1 MKIIVDTPET
11 RPQTATIN
19 YAAPRAVNI
28 GDVFYRVE
36 RGESVHFREP
46 CRVCGD
52 KRELTVN
59 GVTFRC
65 PCCDKEKT
73 TISVAAYFVR
83 RYRVNEI
90 KESALDNYWKLGDRY
105 VHFHFYRKVGGGAC
119 LWGWRDSGAF
129 SMRSDDFARAYNAPY
144 NEARDE
150 CDGIYDDYKVALSIA
165 EQMTTRELKRLQEY
179 NEKFGTAHIADFK
192 GEHDPKSN

>member
-11 RPQTATIN
+11 QKQTATIT
-19 YAAPRAVNI
+19 YDAPRAVNI

-36 RGESVHFREP
+36 RGNSVHFREP

-59 GVTFRC
+59 GVTFKC
-65 PCCDKEKT
+65 PCCNSENT
-73 TISVAAYFVR
+73 AISVAPYFVR

-90 KESALDNYWKLGDRY
+90 KENALDRDWKLGDRY
-105 VHFHFYRKVGGGAC
+105 VYFHFYRKVGHGFVSGYWGNGGE
-119 LWGWRDSGAF
+119 F
-129 SMRSDDFARAYNAPY
+129 EMRTDDFARAYNAPY
-144 NEARDE
+144 DE
-150 CDGIYDDYKVALSIA
+150 TCDSCVGVYDDYKTALSIA
-165 EQMTTRELKRLQEY
+165 EQMTARELKHLQEY
-179 NEKFGTAHIADFK
+179 NEKFGSAHIAEFK